1 MVLVANHP
9 RPEALTEQ
17 CSLAFVKGVVLPGV
31 GAVCAVESVREVL
44 DATGD
49 DRVVVRVQEAI
60 RVQRDRV
67 VAERRQ
73 QEVEEKDAIGIGLE
87 EDGLVNGVRGVMEEP
102 VRKRRA
108 EDARHGITV
117 RVVEPPTTRRA
128 NFRLTFETRLR
139 EPPPV
144 SDTGRGGERRCRSGR
159 EALDEAVEAL
169 RARDMIE
176 GKRADENRS
185 VTQKLT

>member
-1 MVLVANHP
+1 
-9 RPEALTEQ
+9 
-17 CSLAFVKGVVLPGV
+17 
-31 GAVCAVESVREVL
+31 
-44 DATGD
+44 
-49 DRVVVRVQEAI
+49 VVVRVQEAV

-73 QEVEEKDAIGIGLE
+73 QEVEEKDPIGIGLE
-87 EDGLVNGVRGVMEEP
+87 EDGLVNGVRGVVEEP
-102 VRKRRA
+102 VRERRA
-108 EDARHGITV
+108 EDARHGVTV
-117 RVVEPPTTRRA
+117 RVVGAGRRPPRY
-128 NFRLTFETRLR
+128 FRLTLETRLR

-176 GKRADENRS
+176 GKRADDNRP